1 MSNLTEHKPVF
12 IEDGH
17 IYSSGLGRY
26 TSVTTLIHS
35 FEPYKD
41 WDAIASKYAD
51 KHGNTA
57 EHWKAV
63 WKSKGDI
70 ACIEGTAEHK
80 LREDSLNIGKFSY
93 HKPTG
98 DVIDIGPSPLYYKDL
113 YKLPDGV
120 YPELLVWNNEFM
132 ISGTADVVVIM
143 TEADGTRTVFIE
155 DYKTNNEIKDY
166 NYISKKSGK
175 KVVNSYLELPGM
187 PYAYLLCDC
196 SYWKYQIQLNL
207 YAWMLSKFGFK
218 PNGGN
223 IIHVKDNDKRYPM
236 KNLQTELDVI
246 VPTWYL
252 DQLNRPIIC

>member
-1 MSNLTEHKPVF
+1 
-12 IEDGH
+12 
-17 IYSSGLGRY
+17 
-26 TSVTTLIHS
+26 
-35 FEPYKD
+35 
-41 WDAIASKYAD
+41 
-51 KHGNTA
+51 
-57 EHWKAV
+57 
-63 WKSKGDI
+63 
-70 ACIEGTAEHK
+70 
-80 LREDSLNIGKFSY
+80 LNIGKFSY
-93 HKPTG
+93 RKPTG

-143 TEADGTRTVFIE
+143 TEADDTRTVFIE

-166 NYISKKSGK
+166 NYIDKKSGK

-187 PYAYLLCDC
+187 PYDYLLCDC

-218 PNGGN
+218 PAGGN

-236 KNLQTELDVI
+236 KNLQAELDVI
-246 VPTWYL
+246 VPTWHL
-252 DQLNRPIIC
+252 NQLNKPIIC